1 MKRVTVNIY
10 NRQRKLTVT
19 PPLKTLVEECAAASL
34 DCEEF
39 DEPATVDVTFVSNRK
54 IREYNRE
61 FRNVDRE
68 TDVLSFPF
76 AEEEYYTDPDSGD
89 VMLGDI
95 VISLEKAAEQAAEYG
110 HSYEREV
117 GFLTVHSMLH
127 LLGYDH
133 IEEADGDIMRTH
145 EKAILEKIGL
155 KRD

>member
-19 PPLKTLVEECAAASL
+19 PPLKALVEECAAASL

-133 IEEADGDIMRTH
+133 IEEADGDIMRAH